1 MGCGDDSLVGK
12 FWKPARPRRRRRQNR
27 RDRWRSR
34 LKWYGLPVLGL
45 VIGTWATLR
54 FSLLAPDPPVNPDD
68 VCDIFREHTVW
79 YDYARN
85 SQERWGTPI
94 ATQMAFVYYESSF
107 RSHARPPRTLL
118 WGFIPWSRPTTA
130 YGYAQAL
137 DPAWGE
143 YLAATGDGFFTV
155 RTDMEYAL
163 DFVGW
168 YNQLTHRQLGIPFHN
183 PRQLYLAYHEGRG
196 GYARKT
202 FARKPAVTALS
213 SRVQLRAFRY
223 DNQLKSCEQE
233 FQCWRWYQFWPFCG

>member
-1 MGCGDDSLVGK
+1 MGSGDDSLVGK
-12 FWKPARPRRRRRQNR
+12 FWKPARQSNSKRKIRRN
-27 RDRWRSR
+27 RWRSR
-34 LKWYGLPVLGL
+34 MKWYGLPSLGV

-68 VCDIFREHTVW
+68 LCDIFREHTAW
-79 YDYARN
+79 YDYAYA

-107 RSHARPPRTLL
+107 RSHARPPRTQL
-118 WGFIPWSRPTTA
+118 WGVIPWSRPTTA

-137 DPAWGE
+137 DPAWRE
-143 YLAATGDGFFTV
+143 YLEANGDGLFTV

-168 YNQLTHRQLGIPFHN
+168 YNHLTHRQLGIPYHS
-183 PRQLYLAYHEGRG
+183 PRRLYLAYHEGRA

-202 FARKPAVTALS
+202 FARKPAVTALAV
-213 SRVQLRAFRY
+213 RVRNRAFRY
-223 DNQLKSCEQE
+223 DNQLKTCEQE
-233 FQCWRWYQFWPFCG
+233 FQCWRWYQFWPVCR

>member
-1 MGCGDDSLVGK
+1 MGSGDDSLVGK
-12 FWKPARPRRRRRQNR
+12 FWQPARPRRKRRQTR
-27 RDRWRSR
+27 RDRWLSR
-34 LKWYGLPVLGL
+34 AKWYGLPVLGVL
-45 VIGTWATLR
+45 IGTWATLR
-54 FSLLAPDPPVNPDD
+54 FSLLAPNPPVNPED

-79 YDYARN
+79 YDYARD

-107 RSHARPPRTLL
+107 RSHAQPPRTQL

-143 YLAATGDGFFTV
+143 YLVANGDGWFTV

-168 YNQLTHRQLGIPFHN
+168 YNHLTNRQLDIPFYS
-183 PRQLYLAYHEGRG
+183 PRQLYLAYHEGRA
-196 GYARKT
+196 GYARNT
-202 FARKPAVTALS
+202 FARKPDVTALA
-213 SRVQLRAFRY
+213 SRVQNRAFRY

-233 FQCWRWYQFWPFCG
+233 FQCWHWYQFWPFCG